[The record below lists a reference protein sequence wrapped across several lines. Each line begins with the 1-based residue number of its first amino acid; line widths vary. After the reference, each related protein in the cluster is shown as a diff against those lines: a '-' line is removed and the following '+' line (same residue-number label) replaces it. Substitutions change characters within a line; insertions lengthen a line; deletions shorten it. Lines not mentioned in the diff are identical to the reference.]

1 MSTVDERG
9 KIPFDAQ
16 FLRWMLSDG
25 GGAVVVEDR
34 PRPEGISLRID
45 WYHQRWAMC
54 TDESLRAVLAH
65 NRDEEVEH
73 AVMTL
78 EWVRRNMPVWDKQL
92 RKRLFSEAPIVS
104 PDHDD

>member
-1 MSTVDERG
+1 MRSVSEYHEPAEALPNSVRDIHRALT
-9 KIPFDAQ
+9 
-16 FLRWMLSDG
+16 
-25 GGAVVVEDR
+25 
-34 PRPEGISLRID
+34 SLKEEIEAID

>member
-1 MSTVDERG
+1 VSEYHE
-9 KIPFDAQ
+9 PAEA
-16 FLRWMLSDG
+16 LPN
-25 GGAVVVEDR
+25 AVRDIHR
-34 PRPEGISLRID
+34 ALTSLKEEIEAID

-54 TDESLRAVLAH
+54 TDDALRAVLAH

-104 PDHDD
+104 ADHDHDE